1 MTTQAISVPRPDAGP
16 DAGPGRGGFG
26 GLVRAEWT
34 KFRSVRGWV
43 IGMILAALLTIFLG
57 VFAAA
62 NASIGCQINGGPPK
76 SGKACLPYIPHGP
89 GGEIVTDSFYFAR
102 QPLAG
107 NGTITV
113 RVISL
118 SGKHV
123 NLGSGGP
130 VQVGSGD
137 LVPGLAE
144 WAKAGIIV
152 KQSTRQG
159 SAYAAMMVTDGHGV
173 QMQYNFTGDTAGMP
187 GAVSA
192 ANPRWLRLT
201 RSGDTITG
209 YDSADGTRWTQVGT
223 VRLTGLPSTVQ
234 VGMFAT
240 SPGYTVTQDS
250 FGGSGSTGGPAQ
262 ATGVFDHVSL
272 SGGAPGSTWTGTA
285 VGGGGAV
292 GGGPGPGP
300 VPGGGPAPFTRSGG
314 TFTLTGSGDIAPVTP
329 GPNSPLPTVTIGQ
342 SLTGAFLGLIA
353 IVMVAAM
360 FFSTE
365 YRRGLI
371 RITLA
376 ATPRRGAV
384 LAAKAVVIGAVA
396 FVTGLVAAVVSIG
409 IGVPKEENHGQ
420 VLLTAPLLTEARV
433 IVGTAAM
440 LAVAAVFAVALG
452 AILRRSAAAITIAV
466 VTVVMPF
473 LLTALNVVPAGA
485 GDWLLR
491 LTPAAGLAIEQSIP
505 RYAQVTTV
513 TSPVQGYYPLS
524 PGLPCC
530 ACGRRRPLP
539 SRWSC
544 CGGGTHERRHGDAA
558 GGDDDHGGS
567 AGGEPAPRAARRV
580 DQAAHGVWACLAA
593 PRDRGADHRGQR
605 RGCRGHSLPAEP
617 DLPGRHDQ
625 AQPDRDPVRP
635 GRGRDPGGAGVL

>member
-16 DAGPGRGGFG
+16 DTGPGRGGFG
-26 GLVRAEWT
+26 GLVRAEWI

-43 IGMILAALLTIFLG
+43 MGMILAALLIVLLG

-107 NGTITV
+107 NGTITAEV
-113 RVISL
+113 TSL
-118 SGKHV
+118 TGEHANLSSG
-123 NLGSGGP
+123 P
-130 VQVGSGD
+130 AQVGNGNM
-137 LVPGLAE
+137 VPGLVG
-144 WAKAGIIV
+144 WAKAGIII
-152 KQSTRQG
+152 KQSTHQG
-159 SAYAAMMVTDGHGV
+159 SAYAAMMVTGGHGV
-173 QMQYNFTGDTAGMP
+173 RMQYNFTGDTAGMP

-192 ANPRWLRLT
+192 AHPRWLRLT

-209 YDSADGTRWTQVGT
+209 YDSADGTHWTQVGT
-223 VRLTGLPSTVQ
+223 VQLTGLPSTVQ
-234 VGMFAT
+234 AGMFAT
-240 SPGYTVTQDS
+240 SPGYTVTQNS
-250 FGGSGSTGGPAQ
+250 FGGSSNNGGPAQ

-272 SGGAPGSTWTGTA
+272 AGGAPGSTWTPA
-285 VGGGGAV
+285 AIGGGGPA
-292 GGGPGPGP
+292 GGGPGPG
-300 VPGGGPAPFTRSGG
+300 GGGSAPFTRNGG
-314 TFTLTGSGDIAPVTP
+314 SYTLTGSGDIAPVTP
-329 GPNSPLPTVTIGQ
+329 GPDSPLPTVTIGQ
-342 SLTGAFLGLIA
+342 SLAGAFLGLIA
-353 IVMVAAM
+353 IVVVAAM

-371 RITLA
+371 RTTLA

-396 FVTGLVAAVVSIG
+396 FVTGLAAAVVSIG
-409 IGVPKEENHGQ
+409 VGVPKEENSGQ
-420 VLLTAPLLTEARV
+420 VLLTAPLPTEVRV

-440 LAVAAVFAVALG
+440 LAVAAIFAVALG

-473 LLTALNVVPAGA
+473 LLAALNVVPAGV

-513 TSPVQGYYPLS
+513 ISPVQGYYPLS
-524 PGLPCC
+524 PYAGFAVLCLW
-530 ACGRRRPLP
+530 AAAALALAMVMLRRR
-539 SRWSC
+539 
-544 CGGGTHERRHGDAA
+544 DA
-558 GGDDDHGGS
+558 
-567 AGGEPAPRAARRV
+567 
-580 DQAAHGVWACLAA
+580 
-593 PRDRGADHRGQR
+593 
-605 RGCRGHSLPAEP
+605 
-617 DLPGRHDQ
+617 
-625 AQPDRDPVRP
+625 
-635 GRGRDPGGAGVL
+635 

>member
-16 DAGPGRGGFG
+16 DAGPGWGGFG
-26 GLVRAEWT
+26 GLVRAEWI

-62 NASIGCQINGGPPK
+62 NSNIGCQINGGPPK

-89 GGEIVTDSFYFAR
+89 GGEIVTDSFYFVH

-107 NGTITV
+107 NGTITAEV
-113 RVISL
+113 TSL
-118 SGKHV
+118 TGEHV
-123 NLGSGGP
+123 NLSSGP
-130 VQVGSGD
+130 VQVGNGN

-144 WAKAGIIV
+144 WAKAGIII
-152 KQSTRQG
+152 KQGTHQG
-159 SAYAAMMVTDGHGV
+159 SAYAAMMVTGSHGV
-173 QMQYNFTGDTAGMP
+173 RLQDDFTGDTAGMP

-192 ANPRWLRLT
+192 AHPRWLRLT

-209 YDSADGTRWTQVGT
+209 YDSADGTHWTQVGT
-223 VRLTGLPSTVQ
+223 VQLTGLPSTVQ
-234 VGMFAT
+234 AGMFAT
-240 SPGYTVTQDS
+240 SPGYTVTQNS
-250 FGGSGSTGGPAQ
+250 FGGASNNSGPAQ
-262 ATGVFDHVSL
+262 ATGAFDHVSL
-272 SGGAPGSTWTGTA
+272 AGGAPGSTWTPA
-285 VGGGGAV
+285 AIGGGGPA
-292 GGGPGPGP
+292 GGGPGPG
-300 VPGGGPAPFTRSGG
+300 GGSVPFTRNGG
-314 TFTLTGSGDIAPVTP
+314 SYTLTGSGDIAPVTP

-342 SLTGAFLGLIA
+342 SLAGAFLGLIA
-353 IVMVAAM
+353 IVVVAAM

-371 RITLA
+371 RTTLA

-409 IGVPKEENHGQ
+409 VGVPKEENQGQ
-420 VLLTAPLLTEARV
+420 ILLTAPMLTEVRV

-440 LAVAAVFAVALG
+440 LAVAAVFALALG

-473 LLTALNVVPAGA
+473 LLAALNVVPAGV

-491 LTPAAGLAIEQSIP
+491 VTPAAGLAIEQSIP

-513 TSPVQGYYPLS
+513 ISPVQGYYPLS
-524 PGLPCC
+524 PYAGFAVLCLW
-530 ACGRRRPLP
+530 AAAALALALVMLRRR
-539 SRWSC
+539 
-544 CGGGTHERRHGDAA
+544 DA
-558 GGDDDHGGS
+558 
-567 AGGEPAPRAARRV
+567 
-580 DQAAHGVWACLAA
+580 
-593 PRDRGADHRGQR
+593 
-605 RGCRGHSLPAEP
+605 
-617 DLPGRHDQ
+617 
-625 AQPDRDPVRP
+625 
-635 GRGRDPGGAGVL
+635 

>member
-1 MTTQAISVPRPDAGP
+1 MTTQAISLPRPDAGP
-16 DAGPGRGGFG
+16 EAGPGRGGFG
-26 GLVRAEWT
+26 GLVRAEWI

-62 NASIGCQINGGPPK
+62 NASIGCQLNGGPPK

-89 GGEIVTDSFYFAR
+89 GGEIVTDSFSFAR
-102 QPLAG
+102 QPLTG
-107 NGTITV
+107 NGTITAEV
-113 RVISL
+113 TSL
-118 SGKHV
+118 TGKHA
-123 NLGSGGP
+123 NLSSGP
-130 VQVGSGD
+130 VQVGNGNM
-137 LVPGLAE
+137 VPGLAE

-152 KQSTRQG
+152 KQSTHQG

-173 QMQYNFTGDTAGMP
+173 RMQYNFTGDTAGMP

-192 ANPRWLRLT
+192 AHPRWLRLT

-209 YDSADGTRWTQVGT
+209 YDSADGTHWTQVA
-223 VRLTGLPSTVQ
+223 VVQLTGLPSTVQ

-240 SPGYTVTQDS
+240 SPGYTVTQNS
-250 FGGSGSTGGPAQ
+250 FGGASNNSGPAQ

-272 SGGAPGSTWTGTA
+272 AGGAAGSSWTPA
-285 VGGGGAV
+285 AIGGGGPQGA
-292 GGGPGPGP
+292 GPGPG
-300 VPGGGPAPFTRSGG
+300 GGSVPFTRNAGRY
-314 TFTLTGSGDIAPVTP
+314 TLTGSGDIAPVTP

-342 SLTGAFLGLIA
+342 SLAGAFLGLIA
-353 IVMVAAM
+353 IVVVAAM

-371 RITLA
+371 RTTLA

-396 FVTGLVAAVVSIG
+396 FVTGLVAAVVSIAA
-409 IGVPKEENHGQ
+409 GVPREENSGQ
-420 VLLTAPLLTEARV
+420 VLLTAPWLTEVRV

-473 LLTALNVVPAGA
+473 LLAALNVVPAGV

-505 RYAQVTTV
+505 RYAQVTTI

-524 PGLPCC
+524 PYAGFAVLCLW
-530 ACGRRRPLP
+530 AAAALALALVMLRRR
-539 SRWSC
+539 
-544 CGGGTHERRHGDAA
+544 DA
-558 GGDDDHGGS
+558 
-567 AGGEPAPRAARRV
+567 
-580 DQAAHGVWACLAA
+580 
-593 PRDRGADHRGQR
+593 
-605 RGCRGHSLPAEP
+605 
-617 DLPGRHDQ
+617 
-625 AQPDRDPVRP
+625 
-635 GRGRDPGGAGVL
+635 